1 MPGER
6 GADRGGETGAESG
19 SASCCVAQAP
29 AIDVQVATTGE
40 TPSEEDIRRWAWAV
54 LGAVSVRDGGP
65 GPAGPGELCVRL
77 VDEAESA
84 ALNGQYRHRPGPT
97 NVLSFPA
104 EVDLPDLR
112 AWGDIVICMPLVQA
126 EASAQGK
133 TFEAHFAHL
142 VVHGVLHLLGYDH
155 QSAAEAE
162 QMETLEK
169 RILGRFG
176 VADPYG
182 EG

>member
-1 MPGER
+1 MPSE
-6 GADRGGETGAESG
+6 GGGKGVAG
-19 SASCCVAQAP
+19 SRVVEAS
-29 AIDVQVATTGE
+29 AIDVQVASTGE
-40 TPSEEDIRRWAWAV
+40 TPSEEDIGRWVEAV
-54 LGAVSVRDGGP
+54 LGAVPERHNNPDP
-65 GPAGPGELCVRL
+65 TNPNNLCVRL
-77 VDEAESA
+77 VDEVESA
-84 ALNGQYRHRPGPT
+84 ALNGQYRHKTGPT

-104 EVDLPDLR
+104 EIELPDVR
-112 AWGDIVICMPLVQA
+112 VWGDIAICVPLVQA

-133 TFEAHFAHL
+133 AVDAHFAHL

-155 QSAAEAE
+155 ESAAEAE

-169 RILGRFG
+169 RILGRLG

>member
-1 MPGER
+1 MS
-6 GADRGGETGAESG
+6 AEG
-19 SASCCVAQAP
+19 RVAEAP

-40 TPSEEDIRRWAWAV
+40 APAEEDIGRWVEAV
-54 LGAVSVRDGGP
+54 LGAVPVRDGGP
-65 GPAGPGELCVRL
+65 EPAGPGELCVRL

-84 ALNGQYRHRPGPT
+84 ALNGQYRHGTGPT

-104 EVDLPDLR
+104 EVHLPDLR
-112 AWGDIVICMPLVQA
+112 VWGDIVICVPLVQT
-126 EASAQGK
+126 EAAAQGK
-133 TFEAHFAHL
+133 AFAAHFTHL